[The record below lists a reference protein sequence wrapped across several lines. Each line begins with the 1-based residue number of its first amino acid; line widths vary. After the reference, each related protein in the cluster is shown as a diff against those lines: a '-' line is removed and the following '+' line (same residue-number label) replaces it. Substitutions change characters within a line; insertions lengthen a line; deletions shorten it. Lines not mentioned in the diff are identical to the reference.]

1 MAGSA
6 GSGLPPSAWPARRGR
21 PPARALLRAI
31 PAAAGL
37 ALLGALAPA
46 IPAAAASGAPAR
58 PAAVTAAGE
67 LPAPAGD
74 AFYDPPNPLPAG
86 QPGDIIWSRT
96 ATSPVA
102 STDAW
107 QILYLSSTVTGAATA
122 VSGTLIVPTTA
133 YSGTRPVVAYAA
145 GTQGWG
151 DQCAPSKEIAANNFD
166 EQFAVNN
173 LLGKG
178 WAVVITDYPGLGT
191 PGDETYNV
199 GIPEGYAVLDALRA
213 ATRLSAAGLSATA
226 PMAIEGYSQGGGA
239 GDWAAQLQPSY
250 APELKLDGVAAGGT
264 PANLQA
270 VADNINGTAFFAFL
284 AGTALGFNAAYPSLD
299 LNAELTPAGQA
310 ALASL
315 DTMCQ
320 LQALASYAGKSIQDY
335 TVGGVN
341 PITEP
346 AWKTVL
352 DANNL
357 GTMKPAVPL
366 LQYHGLLDE
375 VIPYSVESTLHS
387 QYCAMGVKTELTG
400 YAGDHVLTQVEAQ
413 SQVVGWIGDRFAGV
427 TPPSNC

>member
-1 MAGSA
+1 V
-6 GSGLPPSAWPARRGR
+6 
-21 PPARALLRAI
+21 RALLRAI
-31 PAAAGL
+31 PAALGL
-37 ALLGALAPA
+37 ALAGALAPA
-46 IPAAAASGAPAR
+46 IPAAAASAAPA
-58 PAAVTAAGE
+58 ASALT
-67 LPAPAGD
+67 APAGD
-74 AFYDPPNPLPAG
+74 AFYDPPSPLPDGA
-86 QPGDIIWSRT
+86 PGDIIWSRT

-102 STDAW
+102 GTDAW
-107 QILYLSSTVTGAATA
+107 QILYLSTTVTGAATA

-151 DQCAPSKEIAANNFD
+151 DQCAPSKEIAANDFD

-173 LLGKG
+173 LLDQG

-226 PMAIEGYSQGGGA
+226 PMAIEGYSQGGSA
-239 GDWAAQLQPSY
+239 ADWAAQLQPSY
-250 APELKLDGVAAGGT
+250 APELNLEGVAAGGT

-299 LNAELTPAGQA
+299 LNAELTSAGQA

-320 LQALASYAGKSIQDY
+320 LQALATYAGHSIQDY

-346 AWKTVL
+346 AWQTVL

-413 SQVVGWIGDRFAGV
+413 SQVVSWIGDRFAGV
-427 TPPSNC
+427 AAPSNC

>member
-6 GSGLPPSAWPARRGR
+6 GSGLPATAPPARRGR
-21 PPARALLRAI
+21 PLARALLRAI
-31 PAAAGL
+31 PAMAGL

-46 IPAAAASGAPAR
+46 IPATAATSAPAR
-58 PAAVTAAGE
+58 PAATVAAGE

-74 AFYDPPNPLPAG
+74 AFYDPPSPLPAG

-96 ATSPVA
+96 VTSPVA

-122 VSGTLIVPTTA
+122 VSGTLIVPATA

-151 DQCAPSKEIAANNFD
+151 DQCAPSKEIAANDFD

-173 LLGKG
+173 LLGQG

-191 PGDETYNV
+191 PGDEQYNV

-213 ATRLSAAGLSATA
+213 ATRLSAAGLSVTA
-226 PMAIEGYSQGGGA
+226 PMAIEGYSQGGSA
-239 GDWAAQLQPSY
+239 ADWSAQLQPRY
-250 APELKLDGVAAGGT
+250 APELNLAGVAAGGT

-284 AGTALGFNAAYPSLD
+284 AGTAIGFSAAYPSLD
-299 LNAELTPAGQA
+299 LNAELTSDGQA
-310 ALASL
+310 AMAAL
-315 DTMCQ
+315 DGMCQ
-320 LQALASYAGKSIQDY
+320 LQGLAAYAGKSIQDY

-346 AWKTVL
+346 AWQTVL

-375 VIPYSVESTLHS
+375 VIPYRVESTLHS
-387 QYCAMGVKTELTG
+387 QYCALGVKTELTG
-400 YAGDHVLTQVEAQ
+400 YVGDHVLTQVEAQ
-413 SQVVGWIGDRFAGV
+413 SQVVSWIGDRFAGDAA
-427 TPPSNC
+427 PSNC

>member
-6 GSGLPPSAWPARRGR
+6 GSGLPAAAAPARRGR
-21 PPARALLRAI
+21 LPVRLLPGTVVAALGI
-31 PAAAGL
+31 
-37 ALLGALAPA
+37 ALFAALAPA
-46 IPAAAASGAPAR
+46 GPAAASSTAPVAAAASGA
-58 PAAVTAAGE
+58 

-74 AFYDPPNPLPAG
+74 AFYDPPNPLPSG

-151 DQCAPSKEIAANNFD
+151 DQCAPSKEIAANDFD

-173 LLGKG
+173 LLGQG

-213 ATRLSAAGLSATA
+213 ATRLGAAGLTATA

-239 GDWAAQLQPSY
+239 ADWAAQLQPSY
-250 APELKLDGVAAGGT
+250 APELRLDGVAAGGT

-310 ALASL
+310 ALAAL
-315 DTMCQ
+315 AGMCQ

-335 TVGGVN
+335 TAGGVN

-346 AWKTVL
+346 AWQTVL
-352 DANNL
+352 NTNDL
-357 GTMKPAVPL
+357 GTMKPQVPL

-375 VIPYSVESTLHS
+375 VIPYSVESTLHA
-387 QYCAMGVKTELTG
+387 QYCAMGVRSELTG
-400 YAGDHVLTQVEAQ
+400 YLGDHVLTQVEAQ
-413 SQVVGWIGDRFAGV
+413 SQLVGWIGDRFVGV
-427 TPPSNC
+427 VAPDNC

>member
-1 MAGSA
+1 M
-6 GSGLPPSAWPARRGR
+6 
-21 PPARALLRAI
+21 RALLRAI
-31 PAAAGL
+31 PAALGL
-37 ALLGALAPA
+37 ALLGAVAPA
-46 IPAAAASGAPAR
+46 IPAAASAAPA
-58 PAAVTAAGE
+58 ASALTA
-67 LPAPAGD
+67 PSGD
-74 AFYDPPNPLPAG
+74 AFYDPPSPLPAG
-86 QPGDIIWSRT
+86 APGDIIWSRT

-102 STDAW
+102 GTDAW

-122 VSGTLIVPTTA
+122 VSGTLIVPATA

-151 DQCAPSKEIAANNFD
+151 DQCAPSKEIAANDFD

-173 LLGKG
+173 LLDQG

-213 ATRLSAAGLSATA
+213 ATRLSGAGLSATA
-226 PMAIEGYSQGGGA
+226 PMAIEGYSQGGSA
-239 GDWAAQLQPSY
+239 GDWAAQSQPSY
-250 APELKLDGVAAGGT
+250 APELNLEGVAAGGT

-299 LNAELTPAGQA
+299 LNAELTSAGQT
-310 ALASL
+310 ALANL

-320 LQALASYAGKSIQDY
+320 LQALATYAGHRIQDY

-346 AWKTVL
+346 AWQTVL

-357 GTMKPAVPL
+357 GTMKPTVPL
-366 LQYHGLLDE
+366 LQYHGLVDE

-400 YAGDHVLTQVEAQ
+400 YVGDHVLTQVEAQ
-413 SQVVGWIGDRFAGV
+413 SQVVSWIGDRFAGDAA
-427 TPPSNC
+427 PSNC